1 MIDFKKQEK
10 FYRRAHQSETRELAD
25 QFVVMIRER
34 SSDLNGFKFEIGC
47 MLIDFFKSKS
57 YSAYCHD
64 IEIVKECGYM
74 IDRNSVSNVF
84 FAVCEVQFGF
94 DKGQVSR
101 LMNVVDEFG
110 ADDRA
115 EGIREKYRVYKWSVL
130 EEMLPMSEEERE
142 LVTPDMTVRMVRELK
157 KKIKNELKKKI
168 KKEKKVA
175 TSQQEDEGPEDLP
188 VTEEPERFKKY
199 TRLQLIEYIVKLESD
214 LKRRSALSKN
224 KGKKG

>member
-10 FYRRAHQSETRELAD
+10 FYRRAHQTETRELAD

-74 IDRNSVSNVF
+74 VDRNSVSNVF

-110 ADDRA
+110 AVDRA
-115 EGIREKYRVYKWSVL
+115 EGIQEKYRVYKWSVL
-130 EEMLPMSEEERE
+130 EELLPMSAEERE

-157 KKIKNELKKKI
+157 KKIKL
-168 KKEKKVA
+168 EKKVA
-175 TSQQEDEGPEDLP
+175 TSQQEDDGPEDLP

-214 LKRRSALSKN
+214 LKRRSAPSKN

>member
-74 IDRNSVSNVF
+74 VDRNSVSNVF

-115 EGIREKYRVYKWSVL
+115 EGIQEKYRVYKWSVL
-130 EEMLPMSEEERE
+130 EELLPMSAEERE

-157 KKIKNELKKKI
+157 KKIKL
-168 KKEKKVA
+168 EKKVA
-175 TSQQEDEGPEDLP
+175 TSQQEDDGPEDLP

-214 LKRRSALSKN
+214 LKRRSAPSKS

>member
-10 FYRRAHQSETRELAD
+10 FYRRAHQTETRELAD

-57 YSAYCHD
+57 YSAYCRD

-74 IDRNSVSNVF
+74 VDRNSVSNVF

-110 ADDRA
+110 AVDRA

-130 EEMLPMSEEERE
+130 EEMLPMSAEERE

-157 KKIKNELKKKI
+157 KKIKL
-168 KKEKKVA
+168 EKKVA
-175 TSQQEDEGPEDLP
+175 TSQQEDGAEEDPLP
-188 VTEEPERFKKY
+188 VTEEPKRFKPY
-199 TRLQLIEYIVKLESD
+199 TRLQLIEYIIKLETD
-214 LKRRSALSKN
+214 VKRLSAPKKN
-224 KGKKG
+224 KTKKG